1 MTLPEKPAEREA
13 PSAKKSRAMKAR
25 RPFRAAAEKYRERG
39 FLGTLPLP
47 PGEKNPPP
55 TGFTGSGRPHPD
67 DEQVAAWLAGNDTD
81 RPWSPEG
88 NIALRLAE
96 VPSELTNKRADLPFA
111 YAGNNVDGWE
121 LLGIDV
127 DDYKGKHGL
136 SELQELEA
144 EYGPLPPTAMSTARW
159 AGWDEHRSAIRV
171 FLVPKGY
178 RYMGKAA
185 PSIDIVQKRHRFMV
199 AAPSTNPDADNAQ
212 YGWRYGATD
221 SPPEA
226 LETFE
231 GGLPNVATDEVALLP
246 ESWFAHL
253 SRGGTEETEDPIS
266 DLTDDELFDW
276 AQTLRYEDEPCR
288 EMQRALSDCVDKLA
302 SSDSSHD
309 KITYAHWRLFSL
321 AAEGH
326 SGVGSALNQFHP
338 AWRDHVV
345 GNRGDI
351 EAAGAE
357 LNRSALGALDK
368 IQPLYKGLG
377 RPDDKCAMDASAF
390 DCAGWAARLASDE
403 EPAECAE
410 CAPGGA
416 RRYWP
421 KYRPAYR
428 PTYRSQGRWAR

>member
-1 MTLPEKPAEREA
+1 MSISEPA
-13 PSAKKSRAMKAR
+13 SG
-25 RPFRAAAEKYRERG
+25 RPFRDAAEKYRESG

-55 TGFTGSGRPHPD
+55 KGFTGSGRPDPT
-67 DEQVAAWLAGNDTD
+67 DEQVRAWRKENGD
-81 RPWSPEG
+81 G
-88 NIALRLAE
+88 NIALRLSE
-96 VPSELTNKRADLPFA
+96 VPQEVTNKRDLPFV

-121 LLGIDV
+121 LIGIDV

-136 SELQELEA
+136 SELRELEA
-144 EYGPLPPTAMSTARW
+144 EHGPLPPTAMSTARW

-178 RYMGKAA
+178 RFMGKAA

-199 AAPSTNPDADNAQ
+199 AAPSTNPDADGAE
-212 YGWRYGATD
+212 YEWRYGATD

-226 LETFE
+226 LREFE
-231 GGLPNVATDEVALLP
+231 GGLPNVATDVALLP

-253 SRGGTEETEDPIS
+253 SRGGTVESDDEIS

-276 AQTLRYEDEPCR
+276 ARTLRYEDEPCR
-288 EMQRALSDCVDKLA
+288 EMRRVLDECLEKLG

-326 SGVGSALNQFHP
+326 SGVGSALDQFHP

-368 IQPLYKGLG
+368 IQPAYKGLG
-377 RPDDKCAMDASAF
+377 RPEDKCAVDTGRF
-390 DCAGWAARLASDE
+390 DCGAWAARLASDG
-403 EPAECAE
+403 EPAECA
-410 CAPGGA
+410 PSGA

-428 PTYRSQGRWAR
+428 PAYQNQGRWAR